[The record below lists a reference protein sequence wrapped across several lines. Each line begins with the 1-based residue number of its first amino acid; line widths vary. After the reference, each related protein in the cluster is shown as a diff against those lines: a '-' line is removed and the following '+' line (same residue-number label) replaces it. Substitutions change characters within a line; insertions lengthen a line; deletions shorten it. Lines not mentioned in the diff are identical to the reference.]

1 MNGLTQD
8 FRYALRQLRKNPGFT
23 LVAAITL
30 ALAIGANT
38 AIFSVVNTVLLS
50 SVPYPQAD
58 RLMMIWER
66 NPARDPQPFSI
77 SPGDF
82 SSWKQENDVFQD
94 IAPSYDDA
102 VTLTG
107 SGEPRLVLGYAVT
120 PNYFHI
126 LGVAPKLGRTFTDTE
141 AQSGAHLVV
150 LSDKFWRTVL
160 HGDQEILGKSITL
173 DAKPYSVV
181 GVMPSEFNYPP
192 KTEVWMAMSLTP
204 ASTVDY
210 DHRFVHVLGRLNPG
224 VSVAQAQTRMDA
236 LERRVAAL
244 HPATEAGNETL
255 VEPISR
261 QLTGDIRTPLL
272 ALLGAVGFVLLIA
285 CVNIASLL
293 LARAAGR
300 RVEVSVRAAI
310 GASRLRLVRQFLIE
324 SLLLAVPGGVFGV
337 LLALWCTHFLVAI
350 FPNNVA
356 NLSIPQV
363 ESIPVNASVLWFALG
378 ITVLAALLFGVLPAL
393 QSAGASASE
402 ALKDAG
408 RVLGLGA
415 RSMRS
420 RQVLTTTEVALSL
433 VLLAGAG
440 FMVESFRHVFHE
452 DLGFHPD
459 HVLGLE
465 VFLPPNRY
473 PADQP
478 QKQTV
483 FVNNVID
490 RIKRLPGVESAAATN
505 YLPLTGFWGTTDFLI
520 DGRSVPNPANRPTA
534 DNRVASPGYF
544 STMGSSLLKGRDF
557 TSRDRSGSEPVA
569 IINAT
574 LAHHYFGKEDPI
586 DKVLTLPEF
595 DPSLKWRIVGVVS
608 DIRAFGPEQ
617 TVHAD
622 LYRPVA
628 QVPYFLFGFV
638 VRTAGDPAALLKP
651 AQQAIWEVDKDQP
664 VFDAFPMAKL
674 AAQSL
679 TLRRTSTIMLAGF
692 AALALILAAVGLY
705 GVIAYSVSQRSHE
718 IGIRMALGAKRRDV
732 LRLML
737 EGGMRLVLIGE
748 VVGLVA
754 ALLLMRLFS
763 SLLVGISASDPGMLA
778 LALGTL
784 ALVALLA
791 SYVPARRATRIDPMA
806 ALRYE

>member
-23 LVAAITL
+23 VVAAITL

-50 SVPYPQAD
+50 SAPYPEAD

-66 NPARDPQPFSI
+66 NRARDEQPFSI

-82 SSWKQENDVFQD
+82 STWKQENDIFQD

-126 LGVAPKLGRTFTDTE
+126 LGVAPKLGRTFTDRE

-150 LSDKFWRTVL
+150 LSDKFWRTAL
-160 HGDQEILGKSITL
+160 HGDREILGKAITL

-181 GVMPSEFNYPP
+181 GVMPPEFNYPP

-204 ASTVDY
+204 AATVDY
-210 DHRFVHVLGRLNPG
+210 DHRFVRVLGRLKPG
-224 VSVAQAQTRMDA
+224 VSVAEAQTRMDA
-236 LERRVAAL
+236 LERRIAAL

-255 VEPISR
+255 VEPLSR

-324 SLLLAVPGGVFGV
+324 SLLLAIPGGVFGV
-337 LLALWCTHFLVAI
+337 LLALWSTHFLVAI

-420 RQVLTTTEVALSL
+420 RRILTTAEVALSL

-440 FMVESFRHVFHE
+440 LMVESFRHVFHK

-465 VFLPPNRY
+465 VFLPPNQY
-473 PADQP
+473 PSAQP
-478 QKQTV
+478 QKQTE

-490 RIKRLPGVESAAATN
+490 RIERLPGVESAAATN

-520 DGRSVPNPANRPTA
+520 EGRPVANPANRPTA
-534 DNRVASPGYF
+534 DNRLASPGYF
-544 STMGSSLLKGRDF
+544 STMGTSLLKGRDF
-557 TSRDRSGSEPVA
+557 TNRDRSGSEPVA

-574 LAHHYFGKEDPI
+574 LAHQYFGNEDPV

-595 DPSLKWRIVGVVS
+595 DPSQKWRIVGVVS

-628 QVPYFLFGFV
+628 QVPYFLLSFV
-638 VRTAGDPAALLKP
+638 VRTSGDPAALLKP

-718 IGIRMALGAKRRDV
+718 IGIRMALGAKHGDV

-748 VVGLVA
+748 AVGLVA
-754 ALLLMRLFS
+754 TLLLVRLFS

-778 LALGTL
+778 LALVTL
-784 ALVALLA
+784 TLVALLA
-791 SYVPARRATRIDPMA
+791 SYVPARRATRVDPMA